1 MLETHLEI
9 LNVVGKNRF
18 YALTFRKPATDS
30 SRTKAEAQAASSG
43 EGDKREA
50 GAEALL

>member
-1 MLETHLEI
+1 MLETHVEI

-30 SRTKAEAQAASSG
+30 SRTEAETRKAS
-43 EGDKREA
+43 
-50 GAEALL
+50 